1 MHKVY
6 NLLIL
11 SEKQYSLLKFFCC
24 LGPVLFALSVILTG
38 NVNFEGMFETAKY
51 TIFSKYWLGY
61 TQEIGTPSRLPAYP
75 LFVAVIYFFFGIDN
89 FNALLVAQAIL
100 GFFSIFM
107 LIKTLENLGLS
118 KNIIVLSTIF
128 LNFSILFR
136 FSVFLPNCLFIS
148 ILIFAIFFL
157 TKFFKEKT
165 NKSFIFF
172 CIFFFFLILT
182 RPLLQL
188 SIFITIPLIIYFL
201 CKTNNSKLVKS
212 SLILAILSSYFLGIS
227 VQFLRFYNYDKS
239 TIYTA
244 QSGEHFLFWVIPCL
258 SKKYACGSRDLL
270 VLKELR
276 NKFNQVTENKE
287 ELNLEKINKIKF
299 KLGFEY
305 IFNEMNK
312 DILLWSIFF
321 SYAKLLF
328 HSSLIEIYS
337 SFNLDVKELYNPIV
351 NGPSEKIKD
360 IASSMFKNPLIF
372 LWIIAVLIIVL
383 LRFLQLYGIFVSIK
397 DKPLK
402 GYYLIL
408 ISILLL
414 ILISGVGLGN
424 PRYRSDCEP
433 ILIIF
438 GAIAINKIFFPK
450 NKIKKKN
457 E

>member
-1 MHKVY
+1 MK
-6 NLLIL
+6 
-11 SEKQYSLLKFFCC
+11 
-24 LGPVLFALSVILTG
+24 
-38 NVNFEGMFETAKY
+38 
-51 TIFSKYWLGY
+51 
-61 TQEIGTPSRLPAYP
+61 
-75 LFVAVIYFFFGIDN
+75 
-89 FNALLVAQAIL
+89 
-100 GFFSIFM
+100 
-107 LIKTLENLGLS
+107 
-118 KNIIVLSTIF
+118 
-128 LNFSILFR
+128 
-136 FSVFLPNCLFIS
+136 
-148 ILIFAIFFL
+148 
-157 TKFFKEKT
+157 
-165 NKSFIFF
+165 
-172 CIFFFFLILT
+172 
-182 RPLLQL
+182 
-188 SIFITIPLIIYFL
+188 
-201 CKTNNSKLVKS
+201 
-212 SLILAILSSYFLGIS
+212 
-227 VQFLRFYNYDKS
+227 
-239 TIYTA
+239 
-244 QSGEHFLFWVIPCL
+244 
-258 SKKYACGSRDLL
+258 
-270 VLKELR
+270 
-276 NKFNQVTENKE
+276 
-287 ELNLEKINKIKF
+287 
-299 KLGFEY
+299 
-305 IFNEMNK
+305 K

-408 ISILLL
+408 LSILLL